1 MRARAIA
8 RGRRMRSKHPRR
20 CAARPHPPLRGTFSR
35 LPAGEGKS
43 RATRAGPPELTAP
56 PYFAAIAMISTNTS
70 GKAMRASQV
79 ARPGVFCGSTQASQT
94 AFISS

>member
-1 MRARAIA
+1 MHTLSVAHPPHRCLDSRDKPGNDFGGGGARAWRPETGVDRA
-8 RGRRMRSKHPRR
+8 VTLLLRR
-20 CAARPHPPLRGTFSR
+20 
-35 LPAGEGKS
+35 
-43 RATRAGPPELTAP
+43 P

-79 ARPGVFCGSTQASQT
+79 ARPGVFAGSTQASQT